1 MFNITKKAANE
12 MQEKYDKDVM
22 GKIAL
27 SLYEHHKNQEII
39 YTLDTDTENL
49 YEAIFDKY
57 NSQFNLKYSGECE
70 ISSQGT
76 LDCEEKAE
84 INVCTKAPEL
94 IGRLACNLWIYC
106 NGIQ

>member
-12 MQEKYDKDVM
+12 IQEKYDKDLM

-39 YTLDTDTENL
+39 YKLDTGTENL

-57 NSQFNLKYSGECE
+57 NSQFNLKYSSECE
-70 ISSQGT
+70 ISSQGA
-76 LDCEEKAE
+76 LDYKEKAE
-84 INVCTKAPEL
+84 INVHTKAPEL

-106 NGIQ
+106 NGIE